1 MKIGNDH
8 KGNADGTVKLSKWE
22 VDLICEGLISIIGD
36 IPEDHPDL
44 EVASNLHKQMNAL
57 FDLME
62 DSKFPYTKIEATEAS
77 DDR

>member
-1 MKIGNDH
+1 MKILNDH
-8 KGNADGTVKLSKWE
+8 KGEVDGSITLSKWE

-44 EVASNLHKQMNAL
+44 EVASTLHKSMNAL

-62 DSKFPYTKIEATEAS
+62 DKEFPYTKIEDA
-77 DDR
+77 

>member
-1 MKIGNDH
+1 MKILNDH
-8 KGNADGTVKLSKWE
+8 KGNADGSVTLSKWE

-44 EVASNLHKQMNAL
+44 EVASTLHKSMNAL

-77 DDR
+77 DER

>member
-1 MKIGNDH
+1 MKILNDS
-8 KGNADGTVKLSKWE
+8 KERVDGTIILSKWE

-44 EVASNLHKQMNAL
+44 EVASTLHKQMNAL

-62 DSKFPYTKIEATEAS
+62 DKEFPYTKIEDA
-77 DDR
+77 

>member
-1 MKIGNDH
+1 MKILNDH
-8 KGNADGTVKLSKWE
+8 KEQVDGTVKLGKWE

-57 FDLME
+57 FNLME
-62 DSKFPYTKIEATEAS
+62 DKEFPYTKIE
-77 DDR
+77 DD

>member
-1 MKIGNDH
+1 MKILNDH
-8 KGNADGTVKLSKWE
+8 KEQVDGTVKLSKWE

-36 IPEDHPDL
+36 VPEDHPDL

-62 DSKFPYTKIEATEAS
+62 DKEFPYTKIEDA
-77 DDR
+77 

>member
-8 KGNADGTVKLSKWE
+8 KGEVNGDVNLSKWE

-44 EVASNLHKQMNAL
+44 EVASTLHKSMNAL

-62 DSKFPYTKIEATEAS
+62 DKEFPYTKIEDTDELT
-77 DDR
+77 

>member
-8 KGNADGTVKLSKWE
+8 KGEVNGTVTLSKWE

-62 DSKFPYTKIEATEAS
+62 DKEFPYTKIE
-77 DDR
+77 DD

>member
-8 KGNADGTVKLSKWE
+8 KGKVNGDVNLSKWE

-36 IPEDHPDL
+36 IPEGHPDL
-44 EVASNLHKQMNAL
+44 DVACKLHIQMNAL

-62 DSKFPYTKIEATEAS
+62 DKEFPYTKDA
-77 DDR
+77 